1 MFAEN
6 AIFTETVGGLKI
18 SQDGTWNQQEYQS
31 ADQYLAEF
39 AEYESSLTAFMRIM
53 RGDFSIIRNGLN
65 ETAVSEDEPQFDETG
80 TVPRKKV
87 QCPKCKKWVDELG
100 PNGYCSTACGLAA
113 RTQRAAASM
122 SQSAEQTIEY
132 IQQIRDVL
140 KLIDMCLNLITKL
153 PELIKGK
160 AKLPEEIREYITL
173 RIDTIFLKL
182 KVVVNNLMIM
192 KNDKIIQLLDKIK
205 LGALDSKLQV
215 IFAPI
220 STIITTIISL
230 QTALASAIA
239 AIMPLL
245 KMPLYGIPPQSY
257 GWMMTAK
264 SMQYAET
271 AGKIFIEIVPKANL
285 ALPLPNMLSNIN
297 TSAILNMVRAA
308 MPPIQDV
315 EYFLDPT
322 IFKVRYAV
330 SHLNT
335 PGIKKFI
342 QMLESLIVLGADTFP
357 RYSRL
362 KLSNVWFVISIL
374 TGWGMLSRGVYGDFI
389 FHGPI

>member
-1 MFAEN
+1 
-6 AIFTETVGGLKI
+6 
-18 SQDGTWNQQEYQS
+18 
-31 ADQYLAEF
+31 
-39 AEYESSLTAFMRIM
+39 
-53 RGDFSIIRNGLN
+53 
-65 ETAVSEDEPQFDETG
+65 
-80 TVPRKKV
+80 
-87 QCPKCKKWVDELG
+87 
-100 PNGYCSTACGLAA
+100 
-113 RTQRAAASM
+113 
-122 SQSAEQTIEY
+122 
-132 IQQIRDVL
+132 
-140 KLIDMCLNLITKL
+140 
-153 PELIKGK
+153 
-160 AKLPEEIREYITL
+160 
-173 RIDTIFLKL
+173 
-182 KVVVNNLMIM
+182 
-192 KNDKIIQLLDKIK
+192 
-205 LGALDSKLQV
+205 
-215 IFAPI
+215 
-220 STIITTIISL
+220 
-230 QTALASAIA
+230 
-239 AIMPLL
+239 
-245 KMPLYGIPPQSY
+245 
-257 GWMMTAK
+257 MMTAK

-297 TSAILNMVRAA
+297 TSAILNMVSAA